1 MGKRSGLDVSA
12 RREAVLGL
20 LRREESWAVLARR
33 YGISEQTL
41 YRWRDEF
48 LAGGEAALGSG
59 QGGADVRDRQIE
71 ELKREVA
78 RRDQVIGELTIAN
91 RILKELPKAS
101 FESRTASGGSRDG
114 PARALGPA
122 DEGPRCVGHPDVE
135 LVPSGDPR
143 GPSPSARPAA
153 EECPAGGSRAG
164 GADGHGES
172 LVQLPADCRDVRAAP
187 RGCPRRSIQAGG
199 RFGFRS
205 GKVGRRTLRRNS
217 TPW

>member
-20 LRREESWAVLARR
+20 LRREEPGAVLARR

-91 RILKELPKAS
+91 RILKKTS
-101 FESRTASGGSRDG
+101 ES
-114 PARALGPA
+114 
-122 DEGPRCVGHPDVE
+122 
-135 LVPSGDPR
+135 
-143 GPSPSARPAA
+143 
-153 EECPAGGSRAG
+153 
-164 GADGHGES
+164 
-172 LVQLPADCRDVRAAP
+172 QL
-187 RGCPRRSIQAGG
+187 
-199 RFGFRS
+199 
-205 GKVGRRTLRRNS
+205 
-217 TPW
+217 